1 VDANPAQRSA
11 HRSRYPEHVIAGTPQ
26 KHYRSPPASTH
37 RGRVRS
43 RHPAPSRPDGGLTI
57 GPIDDCEAAV
67 SETSTPI
74 DDEEAALLQRIAEA
88 GWTPMDE
95 TDLPMTANVK
105 LRFQPGSATYYTGAM
120 LRSSYGKTR
129 IEALRQ
135 FVRALSEERETKRR
149 K

>member
-1 VDANPAQRSA
+1 
-11 HRSRYPEHVIAGTPQ
+11 
-26 KHYRSPPASTH
+26 
-37 RGRVRS
+37 
-43 RHPAPSRPDGGLTI
+43 
-57 GPIDDCEAAV
+57 V
-67 SETSTPI
+67 SEV
-74 DDEEAALLQRIAEA
+74 EEAALLQRISEA

-105 LRFQPGSATYYTGAM
+105 VRFQLGTATYYTGAS

-135 FVRALSEERETKRR
+135 FAKALSEEREARNR